1 VLGALVGL
9 IAPLALAAA
18 NAWTLDSLL
27 QRLELPQGEPLAY
40 HQERRSGLLA
50 EPVITRGE
58 ITYRQPG
65 YLRKTM
71 VGAGGERLLVIEDGR
86 VRLQG
91 PDGSRTRG
99 LEDMPALRALMGVL
113 DAVAR
118 GDAAA
123 LRSDYRARLTG
134 GPEAWGLT
142 LTVATDRH
150 GGGAGRAE
158 GTRIDLTGG
167 RHIERIRLDSEAFG
181 RVKITFEER
190 AR

>member
-9 IAPLALAAA
+9 IAPLALGAA

-27 QRLELPQGEPLAY
+27 QRLELAQGEPLAY

-50 EPVITRGE
+50 EPVVTRGE
-58 ITYRQPG
+58 ITYRRPG

-71 VGAGGERLLVIEDGR
+71 RGEGGERLLVIEDGR

-91 PDGSRTRG
+91 PDGSRTRA
-99 LEDMPALRALMGVL
+99 LDDMPALRALMRVL

-118 GDAAA
+118 ADAAV

-134 GPEAWGLT
+134 GPEAWELT
-142 LTVATDRH
+142 LTVAPGRR
-150 GGGAGRAE
+150 GGAGRGD

-167 RHIERIRLDSEAFG
+167 RRIERIRLDSEAFG
-181 RVKITFEER
+181 RVTITLEET